1 MPIRED
7 IVSSA
12 VSCKPIRFMPK
23 MHFIQQPS
31 AIILQD
37 PNVASSP
44 IENKLSFLRSKN
56 LTQEEIDAA
65 FARTGSAPPPAS
77 TPVASAP
84 SQQLSRAVPSQP
96 QPQPYYNQYQQQPVP
111 YGWQPPPP
119 EPPKRDWRDWFIM
132 ATVVGGVSYGLYF
145 VTKRYLYPLVAP
157 PTPEKLEQD
166 KTTVD
171 EQFEK
176 AFATIEQ
183 LMKDTEELKTSEQE
197 RTEKLDK
204 AIEEL
209 EGFMREAQSARRRQD
224 DETERLREDMKALK
238 GIIPKSMATN
248 KDFTDS
254 RLREISNE
262 VKSLKSLIGQ
272 RINPNPPQANTS
284 IYMRPT
290 NGNTTPVSPAVA
302 AANNVPATPATP
314 APAVTAAPEAT
325 VATAAAAP
333 KENGEVKKEEGAAA
347 STNKQDYLATLNG
360 RSTPF
365 GSGMPTG
372 KASIPAWQMAAGNT
386 STPASASGSSQPQ
399 QQNAATSS

>member
-12 VSCKPIRFMPK
+12 VTF
-23 MHFIQQPS
+23 
-31 AIILQD
+31 LQD

-56 LTQEEIDAA
+56 LTQEEIDAS
-65 FARTGSAPPPAS
+65 FARTGASPPPPSAPI
-77 TPVASAP
+77 TSAP
-84 SQQLSRAVPSQP
+84 SQQVSRPVQS
-96 QPQPYYNQYQQQPVP
+96 QPQPYYGQYQQPPP
-111 YGWQPPPP
+111 YGWHAPPQ

-145 VTKRYLYPLVAP
+145 ITKRYLYPLVAP

-166 KTTVD
+166 KMTVD

-183 LMKDTEELKTSEQE
+183 LMKDTESLKTSEQE

-204 AIEEL
+204 AIEDL

-248 KDFTDS
+248 KDFTDN

-272 RINPNPPQANTS
+272 RINSTPPQANTS

-290 NGNTTPVSPAVA
+290 NGSAAPPISPAA
-302 AANNVPATPATP
+302 APTLNP
-314 APAVTAAPEAT
+314 APAPPAASAAPAAPE
-325 VATAAAAP
+325 VAQENGEAKKDEGAAAAAAP
-333 KENGEVKKEEGAAA
+333 A
-347 STNKQDYLATLNG
+347 TNKQDYISSLGG
-360 RSTPF
+360 RASPF
-365 GSGMPTG
+365 GAGAP
-372 KASIPAWQMAAGNT
+372 ASIPAWQRAAGNAGNNSGT
-386 STPASASGSSQPQ
+386 SASAGGS
-399 QQNAATSS
+399 QQNAASST

>member
-12 VSCKPIRFMPK
+12 VTF
-23 MHFIQQPS
+23 
-31 AIILQD
+31 LQD
-37 PNVASSP
+37 PNVATSP

-56 LTQEEIDAA
+56 LTQEEVEAA

-77 TPVASAP
+77 TPVTSAP
-84 SQQLSRAVPSQP
+84 SQQLSRAVQSQP
-96 QPQPYYNQYQQQPVP
+96 QPQPYYGQYQQQPPP

-166 KTTVD
+166 KMTVD

-183 LMKDTEELKTSEQE
+183 LMKDTETLKTSEQE

-262 VKSLKSLIGQ
+262 VKSLKALIGQ

-290 NGNTTPVSPAVA
+290 NSNTAPVSPAVA
-302 AANNVPATPATP
+302 AASTIPATPATP
-314 APAVTAAPEAT
+314 APAVTAAAPEAAA
-325 VATAAAAP
+325 ATAAP
-333 KENGEVKKEEGAAA
+333 KENGEVKKEEGAAS

-360 RSTPF
+360 RSSPF
-365 GSGMPTG
+365 GSGMPAG
-372 KASIPAWQMAAGNT
+372 KASIPAWQMAASNT
-386 STPASASGSSQPQ
+386 SSAGASASSQPQ

>member
-12 VSCKPIRFMPK
+12 VTF
-23 MHFIQQPS
+23 
-31 AIILQD
+31 LQD
-37 PNVASSP
+37 PNVATSP

-56 LTQEEIDAA
+56 LTQEEVEAA

-77 TPVASAP
+77 TPVTSAP
-84 SQQLSRAVPSQP
+84 SQQLSRAVQSQP
-96 QPQPYYNQYQQQPVP
+96 QPQPYYSQYQQQPPP

-166 KTTVD
+166 KMTVD

-183 LMKDTEELKTSEQE
+183 LMKDTEALKTSEQE

-272 RINPNPPQANTS
+272 RINPTPPQANTS

-290 NGNTTPVSPAVA
+290 NGSTTPVSPAVA
-302 AANNVPATPATP
+302 AASTIPAAPAAPATP
-314 APAVTAAPEAT
+314 APAVTAAAPEA
-325 VATAAAAP
+325 AAAAAAP
-333 KENGEVKKEEGAAA
+333 KENGEVKKEEGAAS

-360 RSTPF
+360 RSSPF
-365 GSGMPTG
+365 GSGMPAG
-372 KASIPAWQMAAGNT
+372 KASIPAWQMAASNT
-386 STPASASGSSQPQ
+386 SSAGASGSSQPQ